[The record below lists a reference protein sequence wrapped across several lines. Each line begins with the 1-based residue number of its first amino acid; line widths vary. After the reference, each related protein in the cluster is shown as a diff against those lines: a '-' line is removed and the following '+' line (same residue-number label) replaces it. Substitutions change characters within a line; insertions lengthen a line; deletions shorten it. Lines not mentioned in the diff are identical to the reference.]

1 MADIDNTSGAKA
13 RTIISKEQIPAFN
26 LFIQNSIVKNW
37 NRNALTDFQGVTLQ
51 FHDVARKVEKLHIIF
66 ENSGIEKGDKI
77 ALCGRNSAHWATAL
91 IATLT
96 YGAVAVPLLHEFT
109 AEQIHNCV
117 NHSDAKLLFVG
128 DYVSTVIKAD
138 KMPNLLGIINLPDF
152 SLHTCRSEQLENT
165 RENLNA
171 LFGKK
176 FPMSFTGDDIVYYQN
191 TDPDDLALI
200 NYTSGTTGKPK
211 GVMVPYRAIWNNTD
225 FAMEVMGK
233 TMYPGDAHV
242 SMLPLAHMFGLAFDL
257 LFPFSVG
264 AHIHFLGRIPSPQ
277 IVTKAFAT
285 ARPKLV
291 ISVPLVIE
299 KIITK
304 KVFPKLHTNR
314 MRMLMHTPV
323 ISKKIKEKIRTGVMN
338 VFGGNFYELILG
350 GAALNRE
357 VEEFLRDMKIAY
369 CVGYGATECAPLI
382 AYTHWMDMKPG
393 SCGKMINNMEICIDS
408 NDPSNL
414 PGEILVKGFNVMLG
428 YYKEPEL
435 TREVLDENGWYHT
448 GDLGVIDD
456 DGFIF
461 IKGRIKNMLLSSN
474 GQNIYPEEIE
484 EKLNSMPYV
493 LESVVVQR
501 EDKLVA
507 LVYPDFEEMKTANL
521 EFNNLSV
528 FMEDNR
534 NKLNGELPAYS
545 KISKIVLRD
554 TEFEKTAKKSI
565 RRFLYK

>member
-1 MADIDNTSGAKA
+1 MADMNNLFGAK
-13 RTIISKEQIPAFN
+13 TSTMMSKEQIPGFN
-26 LFIQNSIVKNW
+26 VLIQNSIVKNW
-37 NRNALTDFQGVTLQ
+37 DRDALTDFQGITLQ
-51 FHDVARKVEKLHIIF
+51 FHDVARKIEKLHIIF

-91 IATLT
+91 LATIT

-128 DYVSTVIKAD
+128 DYVATVIQAD
-138 KMPNLLGIINLPDF
+138 KMQNLLGIINLPDF
-152 SLHTCRSEQLENT
+152 SLHTCRSEQLEYT

-176 FPMSFTGDDIVYYQN
+176 YPMSFSKNNVDYYIN
-191 TDPDDLALI
+191 SDANELALI

-211 GVMVPYRAIWNNTD
+211 GVMVPYRAIWNNTNYG
-225 FAMEVMGK
+225 MNVMGK
-233 TMYPGDAHV
+233 TMHPGDAHV

-257 LFPFSVG
+257 LFPFSMG
-264 AHIHFLGRIPSPQ
+264 AHIHFLGKIPSPQ
-277 IVTKAFAT
+277 IVAKAFAV
-285 ARPKLV
+285 AKPKLV

-304 KVFPKLHTNR
+304 KVFPKLHTNK
-314 MRMLMHTPV
+314 MRLLLHTPGV
-323 ISKKIKEKIRTGVMN
+323 SRKIKEKIRTGVMN

-350 GAALNRE
+350 GAALNKE
-357 VEEFLRDMKIAY
+357 VEQFLRDMKIAY

-382 AYTHWMDMKPG
+382 AYTNWVNMKPG
-393 SCGKMINNMEICIDS
+393 SCGRMTDNMEVDIDS
-408 NDPSNL
+408 NDPANL
-414 PGEILVKGFNVMLG
+414 PGEILVRGFNVMLG

-435 TREVLDENGWYHT
+435 TKEVLDENGWYHT
-448 GDLGVIDD
+448 GDLGVIDE

-484 EKLNSMPYV
+484 DKLNAMPYV
-493 LESVVVQR
+493 QESVIVQR
-501 EDKLVA
+501 DDKLVA
-507 LVYPDFEEMKTANL
+507 LVYPDFEEMKNTGAESSNL
-521 EFNNLSV
+521 PSIMDE
-528 FMEDNR
+528 NR
-534 NKLNGELPAYS
+534 AKLNSELPAYS
-545 KISKIVLRD
+545 KISKIELRN

>member
-1 MADIDNTSGAKA
+1 MTDIDNTSGAK
-13 RTIISKEQIPAFN
+13 THSIISKEQIPAFN
-26 LFIQNSIVKNW
+26 VLIQDSIVKNW

-51 FHDVARKVEKLHIIF
+51 FHDVARKIEKLHIIF

-77 ALCGRNSAHWATAL
+77 ALCGRNSAHWATSL
-91 IATLT
+91 LATIT

-128 DYVSTVIKAD
+128 DYVSTVINAD

-171 LFGKK
+171 MFGRKY
-176 FPMSFTGDDIVYYQN
+176 PMNFSGKDIEYYKN
-191 TDPDDLALI
+191 SNPDDLALI

-211 GVMVPYRAIWNNTD
+211 GVMVPYRAIWNNTN
-225 FAMEVMGK
+225 FAIEVMGK
-233 TMYPGDAHV
+233 TMYPGDTHV

-257 LFPFSVG
+257 LFPFSAG

-277 IVTKAFAT
+277 IVTKAFAS

-323 ISKKIKEKIRTGVMN
+323 ISKKIKEKIRAGVMN

-357 VEEFLRDMKIAY
+357 VEQFLRDMKIAY

-382 AYTHWMDMKPG
+382 AYTHWMDMRPG

-408 NDPSNL
+408 NDPSCL

-507 LVYPDFEEMKTANL
+507 LVYPDFEEMKNTNV
-521 EFNNLSV
+521 EFNNLFV

-534 NKLNGELPAYS
+534 SRLNSELPAYS
-545 KISKIVLRD
+545 KISKIELRD